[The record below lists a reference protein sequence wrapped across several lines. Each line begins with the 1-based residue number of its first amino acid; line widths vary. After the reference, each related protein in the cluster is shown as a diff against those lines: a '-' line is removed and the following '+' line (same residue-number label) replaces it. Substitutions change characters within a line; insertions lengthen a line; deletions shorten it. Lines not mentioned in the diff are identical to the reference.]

1 MCPPGGRQYSGSP
14 RCCRRYSCYH
24 QRCRRYSS
32 ILRAS
37 LTVVDVKAAPVL
49 EGVDGKVEVLPV
61 VVTKVA
67 ASSKRSTIK
76 QLDSKGLRLEGTELQ
91 GLFSWTASRRMRG
104 RRASEVD
111 TSVRFG
117 CQQWSVFDAVKHL
130 LKSRWRCCS
139 TLVHATNQK
148 VGIHILFAETKS

>member
-1 MCPPGGRQYSGSP
+1 M
-14 RCCRRYSCYH
+14 
-24 QRCRRYSS
+24 
-32 ILRAS
+32 
-37 LTVVDVKAAPVL
+37 VVDVIVTPVL

-76 QLDSKGLRLEGTELQ
+76 QLDLKGLRLEGTELQ

-111 TSVRFG
+111 TSNRLG
-117 CQQWSVFDAVKHL
+117 CHQWSVAFPNVVVIGRLTGTSVCLDGQQWSVVEAVML
-130 LKSRWRCCS
+130 PLRSGGAAVARWGC
-139 TLVHATNQK
+139 TWK
-148 VGIHILFAETKS
+148 VEILFRFAEAVSALVG